1 MFFKISADN
10 FILEISKW
18 GWRAI
23 GWRVVI
29 RPMSKYYSLSNDC
42 TYMSTRV
49 WPPRTSR
56 ATQPTKTLYSKRCM
70 RLTSFFRILMEK
82 NRLKWHEL
90 NHSLGII
97 FFSISL
103 FNNWVSCGFYYSGAI
118 YYFGKLNIFFSWTDS
133 HAGDVVDCYS
143 SPYSSL
149 YYIYIWNAG
158 TNCTFVFF
166 KIH

>member
-18 GWRAI
+18 WWRAI

-103 FNNWVSCGFYYSGAI
+103 FNNWVSYGFYYCGAI
-118 YYFGKLNIFFSWTDS
+118 YYFGKLNIFFPEQTLMLEMLLIVI
-133 HAGDVVDCYS
+133 APLILLCT
-143 SPYSSL
+143 
-149 YYIYIWNAG
+149 IYIWNAG

>member
-1 MFFKISADN
+1 MIFKISADN

-18 GWRAI
+18 WWRAI

-56 ATQPTKTLYSKRCM
+56 ATQPTKTLYSKRCT

-90 NHSLGII
+90 NHFLGII
-97 FFSISL
+97 FFFHQPVQQLGIIRLLLLRGYLL
-103 FNNWVSCGFYYSGAI
+103 FWEI
-118 YYFGKLNIFFSWTDS
+118 KHFFSWTDS

-149 YYIYIWNAG
+149 YYIYMKCW
-158 TNCTFVFF
+158 
-166 KIH
+166 H